1 MSLGPLGRIS
11 EATTLGELA
20 LLRAQYGVVS
30 IFTSFAFDENGAQ
43 TCKVML
49 VTQEHTAI
57 GTSTDKG
64 KNVPYIEALSDAF
77 ARIIHMVGAAC
88 TVAGAASGTSAKWAL

>member
-1 MSLGPLGRIS
+1 MSIGPLGRIT
-11 EATTLGELA
+11 ENTTMAELA
-20 LLRAQYGVVS
+20 LLRAQYGIVS
-30 IFTSFAFDENGAQ
+30 VFTSFSFDENGAQ
-43 TCKVML
+43 RCKVVL

-88 TVAGAASGTSAKWAL
+88 TVAGAASGISAKWAL